1 MKFQTEDQN
10 DIKWMDNPDGY
21 LGVAEEIRMIKGA
34 GRWEDFLAQNADEN
48 GVVDCDALYD
58 YLRHDGPRA
67 LLSVGLHYN
76 EGTATVMDVVKAWKE
91 EHKDEGVRVSY
102 MADGKTPS
110 GLQLFNYGKSFGT
123 DLMFESVNEDGEV
136 EEVSLDSDEVLELV
150 GDKANGNANTG
161 AWTGIDPDT
170 AVFEMW
176 RDE

>member
-10 DIKWMDNPDGY
+10 DIKWMNNPQY
-21 LGVAEEIRMIKGA
+21 YPGVAEVIRMIKNA
-34 GRWEDFLAQNADEN
+34 GKWDQFLELEADEE

-58 YLRHDGPRA
+58 RLRYEGPEA
-67 LLSVGLHYN
+67 LLSVGLHFN
-76 EGTATVMDVVKAWKE
+76 EGTATAIEVVKAWE
-91 EHKDEGVRVSY
+91 DEHKDEGLRVSY
-102 MADGKTPS
+102 CADGKTPS
-110 GLQLFNYGKSFGT
+110 GLQLFNYGKMLGT
-123 DLMFESVNEDGEV
+123 ELMFESVNEDGEV